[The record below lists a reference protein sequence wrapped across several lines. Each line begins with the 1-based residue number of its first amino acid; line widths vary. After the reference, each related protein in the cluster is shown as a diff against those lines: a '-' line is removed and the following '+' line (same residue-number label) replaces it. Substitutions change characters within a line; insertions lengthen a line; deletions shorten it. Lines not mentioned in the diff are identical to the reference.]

1 MIRAGTLNACI
12 RVFHR
17 REQVSELTGET
28 EYRYEEAKTT
38 HAHIR
43 PTTGRSVALPGG
55 SEYVEVSHIVTVRTA
70 SIPALS
76 TDTYFVYRGQR
87 YDVLYFYPIYNRRGW
102 MEIFCRLTIED
113 GAQEVQADD
122 GRL

>member
-1 MIRAGTLNACI
+1 MIRAGNLNACI

-17 REQVSELTGET
+17 IEHTNALTGET
-28 EYRYEEAKTT
+28 EYSYEEAKTT
-38 HAHIR
+38 HAHMR
-43 PTTGRSVALPGG
+43 PASGRSVALPGG

-70 SIPALS
+70 SILTLS

-113 GAQEVQADD
+113 SAQEVQTD
-122 GRL
+122 G